1 MTRIAA
7 AILLAFSGAAF
18 AQAPAAVPAAAA
30 ARAAPAAVS
39 TAAVS
44 TAAYDLEADVTRAMK
59 LFDVPGIA
67 IAVVKDGK
75 VIAARGFGVRKLG
88 APDKVDAKTLFEVA
102 SNSKAFTAAAL
113 AMLVDEGKLA
123 WDDPVTKHLPDFQ
136 MYDAYVTHEMT
147 VRDLLTHRSGLGL
160 GAGDLLWWPT
170 TNFSTDEIIHKLRF
184 IAPSTS
190 FRSSYAYDNLLYIVA
205 GKIIAAKSGKTWGE
219 TIHER
224 ILTPVGMA
232 TTTTSLAENAG
243 NPNVAN
249 AHSKIDGRI
258 AAVKAMPVPNAVGAV
273 GINTNAEDIARWMN
287 VLLAGG
293 SLGMD
298 ANGKE
303 QRLFSAKQAREMW
316 TAQTPMRIS
325 EPNPKL
331 AGTRANFAA
340 YGLGF
345 QLRDWQGKLL
355 ALHSGA
361 LQGFYSKVV
370 LVPEAKL
377 GVAILTNAESGG
389 SLNALQYQLVD
400 RYLNMATHGGNGS
413 AGAAATDWIGAVAA
427 VEKEA
432 QAKEQ
437 ARLATAKAARAAA
450 SRPSL
455 ARTAYDGDYQDPW
468 YGIATIKHSGGKQI
482 LSFARTP
489 DLTGELEHFQHDTF
503 IVRWK
508 ERNFNADA
516 YVTFAL
522 NPDGSIERMK
532 MQPIS
537 TETDF
542 SYDFQDLNFT
552 PVKKAAP

>member
-1 MTRIAA
+1 MNRIAA
-7 AILLAFSGAAF
+7 ALLIAFSGAAL
-18 AQAPAAVPAAAA
+18 AQTAATAPALAPVAASPASSQLANL
-30 ARAAPAAVS
+30 S
-39 TAAVS
+39 T
-44 TAAYDLEADVTRAMK
+44 DVERVMQ

-67 IAVVKDGK
+67 IAVVKDGQ
-75 VIAARGFGVRKLG
+75 VLAARGFGVRKLG
-88 APDKVDAKTLFEVA
+88 APDKVDGKTLFEVA

-170 TNFSTDEIIHKLRF
+170 TSFSTDEIIHKLRY
-184 IAPSTS
+184 IQPSTS

-219 TIHER
+219 TVRER

-232 TTTTSLAENAG
+232 STTTSLAENEG

-249 AHSKIDGRI
+249 AHSKINEKI
-258 AAVKAMPVPNAVGAV
+258 AAVKSMPVPNAVGAV

-293 SLGMD
+293 KLPAGAGAAAD
-298 ANGKE
+298 GKE
-303 QRLFSAKQAREMW
+303 ARLFSAKQARELW
-316 TAQTPMRIS
+316 TAQTPMRVG
-325 EPNPKL
+325 EPNAKL

-345 QLRDWQGKLL
+345 QLRDYHGRLL

-370 LVPEAKL
+370 LVPEEKL
-377 GVAILTNAESGG
+377 GFAILTNAESGG
-389 SLNALQYQLVD
+389 SLNALQWQLLGRLVD
-400 RYLNMATHGGNGS
+400 KDDR
-413 AGAAATDWIGAVAA
+413 TDWIGAVAA
-427 VEKEA
+427 VEDEMH
-432 QAKEQ
+432 AKEK
-437 ARLATAKAARAAA
+437 ARLAKAGAARAAK
-450 SRPSL
+450 SQPSL

-468 YGIATIKHSGGKQI
+468 YGIASIKHVGGKQV
-482 LSFARTP
+482 LSLSRTP

-516 YVTFAL
+516 YVSFAL

-542 SYDFQDLNFT
+542 SYDFQDLSFT
-552 PVKKAAP
+552 PVKK

>member
-1 MTRIAA
+1 MQSLNRIAA
-7 AILLAFSGAAF
+7 ALLLAFSGAAL
-18 AQAPAAVPAAAA
+18 AQTAP
-30 ARAAPAAVS
+30 AAPAA
-39 TAAVS
+39 TAAPAV
-44 TAAYDLEADVTRAMK
+44 AAATDPAIGAWLDQDVERAMK

-67 IAVVKDGK
+67 IAIVKDGK
-75 VIAARGFGVRKLG
+75 VLATRGYGVRKLG
-88 APDKVDAKTLFEVA
+88 APDKVDARTLFEVA

-147 VRDLLTHRSGLGL
+147 VRDLLVHRSGLGL

-205 GKIIAAKSGKTWGE
+205 GKIIAAKSGKAWGE
-219 TIHER
+219 TIRER
-224 ILTPVGMA
+224 ILVPAGMT

-243 NPNVAN
+243 NPDVAN
-249 AHSKIDGRI
+249 AHSKIDGKI

-287 VLLAGG
+287 VLLAQG
-293 SLGMD
+293 SLGQGAD
-298 ANGKE
+298 GKE
-303 QRLFSAKQAREMW
+303 KRLYSARQAREMW
-316 TAQTPMRIS
+316 TAQTPMRIA

-400 RYLNMATHGGNGS
+400 RLLNP
-413 AGAAATDWIGAVAA
+413 GAQPDWIGAVKA
-427 VEKEA
+427 VDDEMH
-432 QAKEQ
+432 AKEQ
-437 ARLATAKAARAAA
+437 ARLAKAAGAKAAK
-450 SRPSL
+450 SQPSL
-455 ARTAYDGDYQDPW
+455 APAAYDGDYQDPW
-468 YGIATIKHSGGKQI
+468 YGTATIRHVGGKQVF
-482 LSFARTP
+482 SFSRTP
-489 DLTGELEHFQHDTF
+489 DLTGEMVHFQHDTF

-552 PVKKAAP
+552 PVKKKD

>member
-1 MTRIAA
+1 VQFKNRIAA
-7 AILLAFSGAAF
+7 AILAAFAGAAF
-18 AQAPAAVPAAAA
+18 AQAQVAVPAAALA
-30 ARAAPAAVS
+30 AAASPAF
-39 TAAVS
+39 AA
-44 TAAYDLEADVTRAMK
+44 ADLEADATRTMK

-67 IAVVKDGK
+67 IAVVKDGQ
-75 VIAARGFGVRKLG
+75 VIAAEGFGVRKLG
-88 APDKVDAKTLFEVA
+88 AQDKVDGKTLFEVA

-123 WDDPVTKHLPDFQ
+123 WDDPVTRHLPDFQ

-170 TNFSTDEIIHKLRF
+170 TTFTTDEIIHKLRY
-184 IAPSTS
+184 IQPSTS

-219 TIHER
+219 TIRER
-224 ILTPVGMA
+224 ILNPVGMA
-232 TTTTSLAENAG
+232 TTTTSLLENAG

-249 AHSKIDGRI
+249 AHSKIDGKI

-293 SLGMD
+293 SLGKGAD
-298 ANGKE
+298 GKE
-303 QRLFSAKQAREMW
+303 VRLFSAKQAREMW

-331 AGTRANFAA
+331 AGTRPNFFA

-345 QLRDWQGKLL
+345 QLRDWQGKML

-377 GVAILTNAESGG
+377 GIAILTNAESGG
-389 SLNALQYQLVD
+389 SLNALQYQLLE
-400 RYLNMATHGGNGS
+400 RYLGGGK
-413 AGAAATDWIGAVAA
+413 TDWIGAVAA
-427 VEKEA
+427 VEDENH
-432 QAKEQ
+432 AKEM
-437 ARLATAKAARAAA
+437 ARLATAKAARA
-450 SRPSL
+450 SKSQPSL
-455 ARTAYDGDYQDPW
+455 PRSSYDGDYQDPW
-468 YGIATIKHSGGKQI
+468 YGIASIKHVGGKQL
-482 LSFARTP
+482 LSLSRTP
-489 DLTGELEHFQHDTF
+489 DLTGELEHYQHDTF

-516 YVTFAL
+516 YVSFAL

-542 SYDFQDLNFT
+542 SYDFQDLNFV
-552 PVKKAAP
+552 PVKR

>member
-1 MTRIAA
+1 MNRIAA
-7 AILLAFSGAAF
+7 ALLIAFSGAAL
-18 AQAPAAVPAAAA
+18 AQAPAPAT
-30 ARAAPAAVS
+30 APASVS
-39 TAAVS
+39 AAS
-44 TAAYDLEADVTRAMK
+44 GAASLRLDHLDADVERVMK

-67 IAVVKDGK
+67 IAVVKDGQ
-75 VIAARGFGVRKLG
+75 VLAARGFGVRKLG
-88 APDKVDAKTLFEVA
+88 APEKVDGKTLFEVA

-170 TNFSTDEIIHKLRF
+170 TSFSTDEIIHKLRY
-184 IAPSTS
+184 IQPSTS

-219 TIHER
+219 TIRER

-243 NPNVAN
+243 NANVAN
-249 AHSKIDGRI
+249 AHSKINDKI

-287 VLLAGG
+287 VLLAQGKLPAAG
-293 SLGMD
+293 AD
-298 ANGKE
+298 GKE
-303 QRLFSAKQAREMW
+303 ARLFSAKQARELW
-316 TAQTPMRIS
+316 TAQTPMRTG
-325 EPNPKL
+325 EPNARL

-345 QLRDWQGKLL
+345 QLRDYHGRLL

-370 LVPEAKL
+370 LVPEEKL
-377 GVAILTNAESGG
+377 GIAILTNAESGG
-389 SLNALQYQLVD
+389 SLNALQWQLLGRLVD
-400 RYLNMATHGGNGS
+400 QDDKS
-413 AGAAATDWIGAVAA
+413 DWIGAVSS
-427 VEKEA
+427 VEEEMH
-432 QAKEQ
+432 AKEK
-437 ARLATAKAARAAA
+437 ARLAKAGAARSAK
-450 SRPSL
+450 SQPSL
-455 ARTAYDGDYQDPW
+455 PRTAYDGDYQDPW
-468 YGIATIKHSGGKQI
+468 YGIASIKHVRGKQV
-482 LSFARTP
+482 LSLSRTP

-542 SYDFQDLNFT
+542 SYDFQDLSFT
-552 PVKKAAP
+552 PVKVKAAGPG

>member
-7 AILLAFSGAAF
+7 AILLAFSGAAC
-18 AQAPAAVPAAAA
+18 AQSPAASVPSLPAAVAVPDAAALNA
-30 ARAAPAAVS
+30 H
-39 TAAVS
+39 
-44 TAAYDLEADVTRAMK
+44 LADDVQRTMK

-75 VIAARGFGVRKLG
+75 VVATQGFGVRKLG
-88 APDKVDAKTLFEVA
+88 APERVDAKTLFEVA

-170 TNFSTDEIIHKLRF
+170 TNFSTDEIIHKLRY
-184 IAPSTS
+184 IRPATS
-190 FRSSYAYDNLLYIVA
+190 FRNSYAYDNLLYIVA

-219 TIHER
+219 TIRER
-224 ILTPVGMA
+224 ILAPAGMA
-232 TTTTSLAENAG
+232 ATTTSLADNAG
-243 NPNVAN
+243 NPDVAN
-249 AHSKIDGRI
+249 AHSKINDRI

-293 SLGMD
+293 RVGTD
-298 ANGKE
+298 ADGKDI
-303 QRLFSAKQAREMW
+303 RLYSAKQAREMW

-325 EPNPKL
+325 EPDPKL
-331 AGTRANFAA
+331 AATRPNFLA

-345 QLRDWQGKLL
+345 QLRDWQGRLL
-355 ALHSGA
+355 AMHSGA

-377 GVAILTNAESGG
+377 GIAILTNAESGG
-389 SLNALQYQLVD
+389 SLNALQYQLLD
-400 RYLNMATHGGNGS
+400 RMLNPAAT
-413 AGAAATDWIGAVAA
+413 TDWIGAVKA
-427 VEKEA
+427 VEDEHH
-432 QAKEQ
+432 AKEL
-437 ARLATAKAARAAA
+437 ARIGKANAARAAK
-450 SRPSL
+450 SQPSL
-455 ARTAYDGDYQDPW
+455 ARAAYDGDYEDPW
-468 YGIATIKHSGGKQI
+468 YGLATIRHTGGKQI
-482 LSFARTP
+482 LTLTRTP
-489 DLTGELEHFQHDTF
+489 DLAGELEHYQHDTF

-522 NPDGSIERMK
+522 NPDGSIERMR
-532 MQPIS
+532 MQPVS